1 MSMPSPRAIPPILHS
16 TSRDTRVASLSLAP
30 LAVAVLATALFSVPV
45 ALGPAHLAAQDLP
58 DMPTF
63 QEVLSLES
71 VRGVAISPDGARVAY
86 TVRSTDWDENGYDTE
101 IWLAADGDPFQLTRT
116 ADGSSTSPQWSPD
129 GRWLSFLADRGE
141 SEAWA
146 VTEIEDGV
154 TSFAWAP
161 TGDRILLRV
170 REPESD
176 EDKARSEQYGA
187 YAVEDE
193 EYRNSHLWVLDIDS
207 QGETGEPERLTD
219 GDFHVAGAEWSP
231 DARRLAYVRQPNA
244 NLLSFMESDIHTLD
258 LESGESRGLV
268 VGPGPDGGPEW
279 SPDGEWILFSE
290 FDRDLESLFYL
301 NGELARIPADGGEI
315 EILTASFDEDLGG
328 AVWTEAG
335 IRFAASERTERKL
348 YTLDPDSRAVE
359 ALALPTRIVGS
370 WDFTPD
376 GQTLAFTGQSAESLS
391 EVYRAWGGMAAGGM
405 ATRGAG
411 ASGRPEHVKLT
422 HMTSQTSGWPLGTRE
437 VITWTSEDGA
447 EIEGVLF
454 KPADYEPGTRYPLL
468 VQIHGG
474 PTGISR
480 PTAVATYV
488 YPIIH
493 WLQKGA
499 VVLQPNYRGSAG
511 YGEAFRSLNVRN
523 LGVGDMWDVMSG
535 VQHLIDQGIADP
547 DRLGAMG
554 WSQGGYISAF
564 LTTNSDRFKAISVG
578 AGISNWMTYYVN
590 TDIHPFTR
598 QYLKGTPWDDPEVY
612 AKTSP
617 MTNITKA
624 TTPTLIQHGEFDR
637 RVPIPNAYELYQGLQ
652 DQGVETRLIV
662 YKGFGHGISKPKELL
677 AGVWHNW
684 QWFARYIWGEDIEIP
699 LEVEE
704 EDAEKVTAAAAEGE
718 GTP

>member
-1 MSMPSPRAIPPILHS
+1 MLHCGAIPSILHS
-16 TSRDTRVASLSLAP
+16 MSRPASVALLTGTLIS
-30 LAVAVLATALFSVPV
+30 ALN
-45 ALGPAHLAAQDLP
+45 ALGPAHLAGQELP
-58 DMPTF
+58 DTPTF

-71 VRGVAISPDGARVAY
+71 VGGVAISPDGARVAY
-86 TVRSTDWDENGYDTE
+86 TVRSTDWEENGYDTE
-101 IWLAADGDPFQLTRT
+101 IWLAADGEPFQLTRT

-129 GRWLSFLADRGE
+129 GRWLSFLADRGG
-141 SEAWA
+141 STQVHLIDPRGGEAWA
-146 VTEIEDGV
+146 VTEVEGGV

-161 TGDRILLRV
+161 TGERILLRV
-170 REPESD
+170 REPETD

-207 QGETGEPERLTD
+207 QGETTEPERLTE
-219 GDFHVAGAEWSP
+219 GDYHVADAEWSP
-231 DARRLAYVRQPNA
+231 DAGRLVYVRQPNA
-244 NLLSFMESDIHTLD
+244 NLLSFMESDIYVLD

-268 VGPGPDGGPEW
+268 TGPGPDGGPEW
-279 SPDGEWILFSE
+279 SPDGEWIVFSE

-301 NGELARIPADGGEI
+301 NGELARIPAAGGKI
-315 EILTASFDEDLGG
+315 EILTTAFDEDLGG

-348 YTLDPDSRAVE
+348 YTLDPDTRMIE
-359 ALALPTRIVGS
+359 ALTLPTPIVGS

-376 GQTLAFTGQSAESLS
+376 GRTLAFTGQSAASLS
-391 EVYRAWGGMAAGGM
+391 EVYRAWGGMATGG
-405 ATRGAG
+405 AE

-422 HMTSQTSGWPLGTRE
+422 DMTSQTSDWPLGTRE
-437 VITWTSEDGA
+437 VVTWTSEDGA

-454 KPADYEPGTRYPLL
+454 KPTDYDPGTRYPLL

-474 PTGISR
+474 PTGTSR

-535 VQHLIDQGIADP
+535 VQHLIDQGIVDP

-564 LTTNSDRFKAISVG
+564 LTTNTDRFKAISVG

-652 DQGVETRLIV
+652 DQEVETRLIV
-662 YKGFGHGISKPKELL
+662 YKGFGHGINKPKELL

-684 QWFARYIWGEDIEIP
+684 QWFAKYIWGEDIEIP

-704 EDAEKVTAAAAEGE
+704 ENAEKVTAAAEAGE
-718 GTP
+718 GKP